1 MVFWVV
7 LLLGNSFFN
16 TSLLGA
22 AGTVQAPPTITLNS
36 SGSVVSSTVSGN
48 VYTFQYGGDIPAGS
62 FVVITVTARTSGN
75 TVTGSWSSIVDS
87 AGNTFSEVIEGT
99 QDNNLTFSA
108 IYAGVLGASVTSS
121 TNISATS
128 SQSNGSSSYRR
139 AKHHSIFV
147 LTGVTQADNTS
158 SAPTTASTNVFSN
171 SATTTTGNGIAL
183 HVISSGTGSQRTI
196 SSVSSGYTSLAITA
210 TACSQYSARKVI
222 DQSGGTAVSSTITL
236 NGTLGRA
243 AVIIAT
249 FK

>member
-1 MVFWVV
+1 MQMA
-7 LLLGNSFFN
+7 
-16 TSLLGA
+16 A
-22 AGTVQAPPTITLNS
+22 AGTVQVPPTITLNS
-36 SGSVVSSTVSGN
+36 SGSVVSSTISGD
-48 VYTFQYGGDIPAGS
+48 VYTFPFGGDIPAGS
-62 FVVITVTARTSGN
+62 FVVITVTARSGGN
-75 TVTGSWSSIVDS
+75 SVTGSWSSIVDS
-87 AGNTFSEVIEGT
+87 AGNTFSEVIDAT
-99 QDNNLTFSA
+99 QDNNFTFSA

-128 SQSNGSSSYRR
+128 SQSNGSSSYAV

-183 HVISSGTGSQRTI
+183 HVISSGSAARTI
-196 SSVSSGYTSLAITA
+196 SSVSPDFTPLALTQSG
-210 TACSQYSARKVI
+210 CSQYSARKVI

-236 NGTLGRA
+236 SGTLGRA
-243 AVIIAT
+243 ADIIAT

>member
-1 MVFWVV
+1 MSTAR
-7 LLLGNSFFN
+7 LMQMA
-16 TSLLGA
+16 A
-22 AGTVQAPPTITLNS
+22 AGAVQDPPTITLNS
-36 SGSVVSSTVSGN
+36 SGSVVSSTISGN

-62 FVVITVTARTSGN
+62 FVVITVTARSDGN
-75 TVTGSWSSIVDS
+75 TVTGSWSSIVDN
-87 AGNTFSEVIEGT
+87 AGNTFSEVVEGT

-121 TNISATS
+121 TTISATS
-128 SQSNGSSSYRR
+128 SQSNGSSSYGR

-147 LTGVTQADNTS
+147 LTGVTQADSTS
-158 SAPTTASTNVFSN
+158 ATATTGSTNVFSN

-210 TACSQYSARKVI
+210 QACSQYSARKVI

-236 NGTLGRA
+236 SGTLGRA
-243 AVIIAT
+243 ADLIAT